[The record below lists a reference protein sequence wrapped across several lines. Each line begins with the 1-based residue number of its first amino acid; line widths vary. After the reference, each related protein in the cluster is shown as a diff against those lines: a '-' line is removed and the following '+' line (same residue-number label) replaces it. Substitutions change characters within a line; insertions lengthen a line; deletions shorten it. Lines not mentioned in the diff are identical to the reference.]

1 MILIV
6 ALSNIKLNWI
16 AGVKGEDVPE
26 KVLPPPASRANIKI
40 GNIGSWRAH
49 LHAIA
54 SIVQQNLSSVLIL
67 EDDADW
73 DVRIKPQLRDFALS
87 THALTQPLT
96 ADLSTYADPTFPS
109 PKDTKIPSDISFD
122 RLPSTIAPLH

>member
-1 MILIV
+1 MINLPSRIDYRDAMILIV

-54 SIVQQNLSSVLIL
+54 SSV
-67 EDDADW
+67 
-73 DVRIKPQLRDFALS
+73 
-87 THALTQPLT
+87 
-96 ADLSTYADPTFPS
+96 S
-109 PKDTKIPSDISFD
+109 P
-122 RLPSTIAPLH
+122 RHLY